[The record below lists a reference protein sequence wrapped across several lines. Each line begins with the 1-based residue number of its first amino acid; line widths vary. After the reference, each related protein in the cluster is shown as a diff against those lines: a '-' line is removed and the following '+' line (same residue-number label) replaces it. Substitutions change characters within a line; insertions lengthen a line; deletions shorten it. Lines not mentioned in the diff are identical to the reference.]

1 MYRWL
6 NLVFSLNLLFSPLS
20 VPVSGPAPL
29 PPGQDITV
37 NALLEAMT
45 PAEKVGQLFIVGFYG
60 TSTGEGS
67 DIHRLITEY
76 HVGGVVLAAAT
87 DNITDTL
94 QAPAQVLTVTNA
106 LQAAALQASLVAR
119 PGPAPSEGDLAPAP
133 YIPLFV
139 AVNHEGNGYPFT
151 EIQSGLTDVP
161 SAMAIGAT
169 WDPSHAESMGRIVG
183 AELSAL
189 GINFLLGPSL
199 DVLETPRPDGADLGT
214 RVFGGDPYWVG
225 VIGEAYIRGV
235 HFGSADRVAVIAKHF
250 PGTGGSDRQ
259 PDFELPTVR
268 KSIEDLKSFD
278 LVPFF
283 QVVDGAPAEA
293 GPSDGVADGLLAAH
307 IRFQGF
313 QGQIRQVTPPVSFD
327 AQAFGQLLALP
338 ELAAWRA
345 GGGVTVSDSL
355 GARAVK
361 QFYDPTETEFPYRR
375 ISSGA
380 FNAGNDLMLLTDYG
394 INPRVE
400 QTANIVDTLIYF
412 QQQYASDPSFAARV
426 DAAAARILSL
436 KLRLNGNAFAPEAA
450 VLPHAG
456 LDVLQR
462 DQDDVLALAQA
473 AAALVSPSTL
483 EELEAR
489 APEPPLPTE
498 RIVFFTDVR
507 QGQQCSTCL
516 RYPLLEERRLE
527 DEVLARYGPNGTGQV
542 RTSNLQS
549 YSFDEL
555 ATYLN
560 QPTSPAA
567 GDETPTPTP
576 SVVQAAIES
585 ADWIVLNMVNVSAD
599 VPSSSIVS
607 DFLAQR
613 PDIVRSKRV
622 VVFAFDAPYYLDTTD
637 LSKLTAFYALYSH
650 TPQFVTV
657 AARLLF
663 RNVTPNTAPPVSV
676 SAIGYDLIRITR
688 PDPDRLIELFWQKA
702 TPSATDGPLTTLQLG
717 DAITLTTGILIDQN
731 GHQVPDETPVT
742 FRVFYQEEG
751 LPEFFTAPTSG
762 GVASIVLQLNRQG
775 RLQITASSEPA
786 LLSGLLEIPVQED
799 PFSVTKIVPT
809 PMPTDTPQPTAT
821 AIPSTATHTPTA
833 TATVVIPPPPQPRVD
848 LRGFFVMCLGLGAA
862 LVGGYRLGNN
872 PETQRRQGVRVAL
885 AGAIGLLLAYNY
897 VALGLP
903 GAEGSFDS
911 LGMLAAPIWGIIGGV
926 VGVAAGWFWFVGR
939 RRT

>member
-1 MYRWL
+1 MFRWH
-6 NLVFSLNLLFSPLS
+6 NLIFSLTLLLSPLTGPPS
-20 VPVSGPAPL
+20 RPAPV
-29 PPGQDITV
+29 PPSQDITV

-45 PAEKVGQLFIVGFYG
+45 PAEMVGQLFLVGVYG
-60 TSTGEGS
+60 ASADAGS
-67 DIHRLITEY
+67 DIYRLITEF
-76 HVGGVVLAAAT
+76 HVGGVVLSAAT

-94 QAPAQVLTVTNA
+94 QAPAQVLTLTNA
-106 LQAAALQASLVAR
+106 LQTVALQAARVAR
-119 PGPAPSEGDLAPAP
+119 PEPAPSEGDLVPAP
-133 YIPLFV
+133 YVPLFV

-183 AELSAL
+183 TELSAL

-199 DVLETPRPDGADLGT
+199 DVLETPRPDGTDLGT

-225 VIGEAYIRGV
+225 VMGEAYIRGV

-283 QVVDGAPAEA
+283 QVVDGAPRA
-293 GPSDGVADGLLAAH
+293 GAPADGVADGLLSAH

-338 ELAAWRA
+338 EIAAWRV
-345 GGGVTVSDSL
+345 GGGVTVGDSL

-361 QFYDPTETEFPYRR
+361 QFYDPTETSFNNRR

-394 INPRVE
+394 VNPRVD
-400 QTANIVDTLIYF
+400 QTANIIDTLTYF
-412 QQQYASDPSFAARV
+412 QQQYQADPNFAARV
-426 DAAAARILSL
+426 DAAVARILSL
-436 KLRLNGNAFAPEAA
+436 KLRVNGGAFTPEDA

-462 DQDDVLALAQA
+462 DQEDVQALAQD

-489 APEPPLPTE
+489 APEPPSPSE

-507 QGQQCSTCL
+507 QGQQCTTCL

-527 DEVLARYGPNGTGQV
+527 EEVLARYGPNGTSQI

-549 YSFDEL
+549 YSFEEL
-555 ATYLN
+555 AAYLN
-560 QPTSPAA
+560 QPASPAT
-567 GDETPTPTP
+567 GDETPTPAP
-576 SVVQAAIES
+576 SVVEAAIEQ
-585 ADWIVLNMVNVSAD
+585 ADWIVLSMANVAAE
-599 VPSSSIVS
+599 VPSSSVVS
-607 DFLAQR
+607 NFLAQR

-637 LSKLTAFYALYSH
+637 LSKLTAFYALYSQA
-650 TPQFVTV
+650 PQFVTV

-663 RNVTPNTAPPVSV
+663 RDITPHASPPISV
-676 SAIGYDLIRITR
+676 QAIGYDLIRITR
-688 PDPDRLIELFWQKA
+688 PDPDRVIELFWQKA
-702 TPSATDGPLTTLQLG
+702 TPSAGDDPLTTLRLG
-717 DAITLTTGILIDQN
+717 DAITLTTGILLDHN
-731 GHQVPDETPVT
+731 GHQVPDETPVV
-742 FRVFYQEEG
+742 FRVFYREEG

-762 GVASIVLQLNRQG
+762 GAASIVLLLSRQG
-775 RLQITASSEPA
+775 TLEITASSEPA
-786 LLSGLLEIPVQED
+786 LLSALLAIPVQED
-799 PFSVTKIVPT
+799 PFSVTQIVPT
-809 PMPTDTPQPTAT
+809 PMPTETPPPTSTPVPPAAT
-821 AIPSTATHTPTA
+821 LTPTV
-833 TATVVIPPPPQPRVD
+833 TPTQIIELPPPERVN
-848 LRGFFVMCLGLGAA
+848 LRGFFVMCLGLGAV

-872 PETQRRQGVRVAL
+872 QASQRRQGVRVAL
-885 AGAIGLLLAYNY
+885 AGAIGLLTAYNY

-903 GAEGSFDS
+903 GAQAAVEG
-911 LGMLAAPIWGIIGGV
+911 LGPLAAPVWAILGGA
-926 VGVAAGWFWFVGR
+926 VGVAVGWYWFVGR
-939 RRT
+939 KRV